1 MIGFWNYTIV
11 LTFLGLVFSVFGM
24 TQADAN
30 HMVIAIACLA
40 ASGLCD
46 AFDGR
51 VAGTKSDRTK
61 NEVIFGIQLDSLC
74 DVICFGIFPAVI
86 CYSSGVGH
94 YIGGI
99 ALSYYCICAV
109 IRLAFFN
116 TLETEKL
123 DSEDAPAEKVYHGLP
138 ITSISIILPII
149 YFICVA
155 VVPEKIHPIIYTFML
170 FIVGTLFILDFKL
183 KKPSFRQLIA
193 IIVVVFIFV
202 VASFIVV
209 GLNLQWALNLLG
221 FKS

>member
-11 LTFLGLVFSVFGM
+11 LTFLGLVFSIFGM
-24 TQADAN
+24 TQADAS
-30 HMVIAIACLA
+30 HMVVAVACLA

-51 VAGTKSDRTK
+51 VAGTKVDRTK
-61 NEVIFGIQLDSLC
+61 KEIIFGMQLDSLC

-123 DSEDAPAEKVYHGLP
+123 DKTTQEEKVYHGLP
-138 ITSISIILPII
+138 ITSISIILPIVF
-149 YFICVA
+149 FICMVFI
-155 VVPEKIHPIIYTFML
+155 PEKVHPIVYIFML

-183 KKPSFRQLIA
+183 KKPSLKQLVL
-193 IIVVVFIFV
+193 IIVIVFIFV
-202 VASFIVV
+202 VASFVFYCMTKSGTIS
-209 GLNLQWALNLLG
+209 LFG
-221 FKS
+221 FKY

>member
-11 LTFLGLVFSVFGM
+11 LTFLGLVFSIFGM

-30 HMVIAIACLA
+30 HMVIAVACLA

-51 VAGTKSDRTK
+51 VAGTKTDRTQK
-61 NEVIFGIQLDSLC
+61 EVIFGIQLDSLC

-123 DSEDAPAEKVYHGLP
+123 GQEVQTEKVYHGLP

-149 YFICVA
+149 FFVCMVF
-155 VVPEKIHPIIYTFML
+155 VPEKAHPIVYTFML

-183 KKPSFRQLIA
+183 KKPSLKQLIL

-202 VASFIVV
+202 VASFVV
-209 GLNLQWALNLLG
+209 FGLTKGGTASLFG
-221 FKS
+221 FMH

>member
-11 LTFLGLVFSVFGM
+11 LTFLGLVFAIFGM

-30 HMVIAIACLA
+30 HMVVAVACLA

-51 VAGTKSDRTK
+51 VAGTKIDRTRK
-61 NEVIFGIQLDSLC
+61 EVLFGIQLDSLC
-74 DVICFGIFPAVI
+74 DVICFGVFPAII

-123 DSEDAPAEKVYHGLP
+123 DADSPSEKVYHGLP

-149 YFICVA
+149 FFICMVA
-155 VVPEKIHPIIYTFML
+155 VPEKIHPIIYTFML

-183 KKPSFRQLIA
+183 KKPSLKQLIL
-193 IIVVVFIFV
+193 IIVIVFVFV
-202 VASFIVV
+202 VASFVV
-209 GLNLQWALNLLG
+209 LGMDLQWGINLSG
-221 FKS
+221 SKS